1 MNTHTHTE
9 GPWMY
14 ATGEDW
20 DGAHVTDKHGRIV
33 ADCQGCDI
41 PGACGEVGT
50 DEAKANARL
59 IAAAP
64 EMLEA
69 LREMLSMFGDH
80 EQYDED
86 SAQVISQTRQVIAKA
101 EGRDA

>member
-1 MNTHTHTE
+1 
-9 GPWMY
+9 MY

-20 DGAHVTDKHGRIV
+20 DGAHVTDKNGRIV
-33 ADCQGCDI
+33 ADCQGCDM
-41 PGACGEVGT
+41 PGASGEVGT

-69 LREMLSMFGDH
+69 LQSLTHPMAS
-80 EQYDED
+80 DED
-86 SAQVISQTRQVIAKA
+86 SQNALAVIAKA

>member
-50 DEAKANARL
+50 DEAWANARL

-69 LREMLSMFGDH
+69 LQSLTHPMASDQDLSH
-80 EQYDED
+80 
-86 SAQVISQTRQVIAKA
+86 ALAVIAKVK
-101 EGRDA
+101 GGDA

>member
-1 MNTHTHTE
+1 MTTHTHTQ
-9 GPWMY
+9 GPWHLGKRGGNPAIY
-14 ATGEDW
+14 GK
-20 DGAHVTDKHGRIV
+20 DGTEVAEILHGLTPEWR
-33 ADCQGCDI
+33 G
-41 PGACGEVGT
+41 
-50 DEAKANARL
+50 NARL

-86 SAQVISQTRQVIAKA
+86 SAQVISQTRQVIARV
-101 EGRDA
+101 EGSDA